1 MKKFY
6 FKYKVIIIVVVYLLF
21 VILTIC
27 FLGVPLIREIKKQS
41 SRIQEQ
47 LLDQQIKQN
56 RLSQLPQ
63 MEKELTNYQNKKDSL
78 NVMFDPNN
86 EIKFIED
93 LEKIADKTG
102 NTIKLKIG
110 VPVKVN
116 KIVKSKKSKIGE
128 GIEEGITY
136 KKYFPV
142 QINLQGDYN
151 GLVNFVYQLENA
163 KLYLNIISLD
173 IKKQEVIQDKIQSN
187 KATNLNGVFSVNVV
201 TEDNK
206 LIKEKPKEI
215 LSSNIKIIVYLRE

>member
-1 MKKFY
+1 MI
-6 FKYKVIIIVVVYLLF
+6 VVVVYLLF

-86 EIKFIED
+86 EVKFIED

-102 NTIKLKIG
+102 NAIKLKIG

-116 KIVKSKKSKIGE
+116 RIVKNKRSKIEE
-128 GIEEGITY
+128 GIEDSITY

-151 GLVNFVYQLENA
+151 SLVNFVYQLENA

-173 IKKQEVIQDKIQSN
+173 IKKQKVIQDKTQSN
-187 KATNLNGVFSVNVV
+187 KATNLNGIFSVSA
-201 TEDNK
+201 TIKANK
-206 LIKEKPKEI
+206 LDKERSKEI
-215 LSSNIKIIVYLRE
+215 LNSDIRAVVYLKE